1 MPLGGRE
8 RVSYGA
14 GTRTTRRHWGLED
27 YGPRGGPNGQH
38 PAMTMRNPQLVALA
52 AMVASL
58 GMAAPVFAQSAASRI
73 DQPTPG
79 TLPSGTLQD
88 TGNGRV
94 APPSAIQSS
103 TDVMK
108 GGAVQGDGAP
118 SRTNPIQHLPKDMR

>member
-1 MPLGGRE
+1 MTNRI
-8 RVSYGA
+8 
-14 GTRTTRRHWGLED
+14 
-27 YGPRGGPNGQH
+27 PR
-38 PAMTMRNPQLVALA
+38 AVALVAVL
-52 AMVASL
+52 ASL
-58 GMAAPVFAQSAASRI
+58 GVATPAFAQSAASRI

-79 TLPSGTLQD
+79 TLPSGTSHD
-88 TGNGRV
+88 GGNGRV

>member
-1 MPLGGRE
+1 MTNRI
-8 RVSYGA
+8 
-14 GTRTTRRHWGLED
+14 
-27 YGPRGGPNGQH
+27 PR
-38 PAMTMRNPQLVALA
+38 AVALVAVL
-52 AMVASL
+52 ASL
-58 GMAAPVFAQSAASRI
+58 GVGGPAFAQSAASRI

-79 TLPSGTLQD
+79 SLPSGTSHGGD
-88 TGNGRV
+88 GRV